1 MAEVETKQSAPETLS
16 EKPSVETSTAPAE
29 SVSENAASNEQLID
43 EKQSAERTDGKS
55 EVTKA
60 SQVTSENAT
69 KIDTES
75 TEPSKRVQEARAYNN
90 RDRDHDRGRGR
101 ARGRGGRSRGNNY
114 NRGPSYKHNIK
125 SDMTSQ
131 EESSDPV
138 QIRKQVQLAV
148 ILLGS
153 SC

>member
-1 MAEVETKQSAPETLS
+1 MAEVETKQAELETLS

-29 SVSENAASNEQLID
+29 SVSDNTASNKQLIE
-43 EKQSAERTDGKS
+43 EKQSAEKTDGNS

-60 SQVTSENAT
+60 SQVASENAT

-75 TEPSKRVQEARAYNN
+75 TEPSKRVQEAQAYNN

-101 ARGRGGRSRGNNY
+101 ARGRGGRSRGNNF

-138 QIRKQVQLAV
+138 EIRKQVQLAV
-148 ILLGS
+148 IPLES